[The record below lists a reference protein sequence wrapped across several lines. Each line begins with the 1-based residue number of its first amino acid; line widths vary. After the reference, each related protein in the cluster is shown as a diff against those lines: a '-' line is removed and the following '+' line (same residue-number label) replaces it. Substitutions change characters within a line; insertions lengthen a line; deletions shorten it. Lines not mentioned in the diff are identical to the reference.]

1 MADSRPRKDH
11 TSTALTE
18 SPLNINYLTHSYV
31 VIVGAPGAHINF
43 DGNKLTR
50 VFGSLG
56 PGNIVQMP
64 PNGLAVML
72 GEYNQLL
79 LQMPKITFRGATQT
93 ILLELYQNARRM
105 VLDPFMSKNATAFG
119 INFELDVEFGGLTP
133 ETALNQMLG
142 QRMPHG
148 TQVMQA
154 GLKIKESNISF
165 AKSPRDPDKLLH
177 ANFNNHID
185 KPELSSF
192 DVETLTDRLESFR
205 EQNESVLQE
214 IYQCLQKQHA

>member
-1 MADSRPRKDH
+1 MADSQPEKDN
-11 TSTALTE
+11 TSTELSE
-18 SPLNINYLTHSYV
+18 SPLKVSYLTHSYV
-31 VIVGAPGAHINF
+31 VLVGAPVAHINF

-64 PNGLAVML
+64 NGIAVMV
-72 GEYNQLL
+72 GDYNQLL
-79 LQMPKITFRGATQT
+79 LQLPKITFRGATQA
-93 ILLELYQNARRM
+93 ILLELYRNARRM
-105 VLDPFMSKNATAFG
+105 VLEPFMSKNATAFG
-119 INFELDVEFGGLTP
+119 INFELDVEFEELTP

-142 QRMPHG
+142 QRMPRG
-148 TQVMQA
+148 TQVTQA
-154 GLKIKESNISF
+154 GVKINESNILLV
-165 AKSPRDPDKLLH
+165 KSPRDPERLLH

-192 DVETLTDRLESFR
+192 DVEALTDRLESFR